1 MMKAKNYLVPVFFL
15 VLSLISFLL
24 ANRTPGY
31 LFTEVYARFGRNIL
45 FVLALILPILCG
57 MGINFAIIV
66 GAISTQIVVV
76 IAIDLGL
83 SGMQGFLFVSSF
95 SVLLAVLL
103 GSLIAELLNRTKGK
117 EMIVSIVIGLLA
129 SSLYQFLFMV
139 VYGLVIQPRTPGILL
154 DRGIGVRSTL
164 NAGFL
169 SEFVNSL
176 FPFTVDQKVLSLF
189 PLLIAFLGILVM
201 FYLPGI
207 TRAMKQAA
215 ANHTAFT
222 ATVDSIGI
230 FSKKRILWAHVAPD
244 NTLET
249 LHADLANELNRPE
262 TRFASH
268 ITLVRKAKVEKA
280 PLPPLPKTGFP
291 VRELTLFESSSS
303 PDGVVYTELAK
314 MPLRTNS
321 KA

>member
-139 VYGLVIQPRTPGILL
+139 DGEWVF
-154 DRGIGVRSTL
+154 VR
-164 NAGFL
+164 
-169 SEFVNSL
+169 
-176 FPFTVDQKVLSLF
+176 
-189 PLLIAFLGILVM
+189 
-201 FYLPGI
+201 
-207 TRAMKQAA
+207 
-215 ANHTAFT
+215 
-222 ATVDSIGI
+222 
-230 FSKKRILWAHVAPD
+230 
-244 NTLET
+244 
-249 LHADLANELNRPE
+249 
-262 TRFASH
+262 
-268 ITLVRKAKVEKA
+268 
-280 PLPPLPKTGFP
+280 
-291 VRELTLFESSSS
+291 
-303 PDGVVYTELAK
+303 
-314 MPLRTNS
+314 
-321 KA
+321 

>member
-1 MMKAKNYLVPVFFL
+1 MNDKLRQKDSRRLFIGI
-15 VLSLISFLL
+15 SLPDDVRDTL
-24 ANRTPGY
+24 AAWQNQAEKHLNTFR
-31 LFTEVYARFGRNIL
+31 FTKRDNL
-45 FVLALILPILCG
+45 HL
-57 MGINFAIIV
+57 
-66 GAISTQIVVV
+66 T
-76 IAIDLGL
+76 
-83 SGMQGFLFVSSF
+83 
-95 SVLLAVLL
+95 
-103 GSLIAELLNRTKGK
+103 
-117 EMIVSIVIGLLA
+117 
-129 SSLYQFLFMV
+129 LY
-139 VYGLVIQPRTPGILL
+139 
-154 DRGIGVRSTL
+154 
-164 NAGFL
+164 
-169 SEFVNSL
+169 
-176 FPFTVDQKVLSLF
+176 
-189 PLLIAFLGILVM
+189 FLGNCTDNE
-201 FYLPGI
+201 LPGI

-314 MPLRTNS
+314 VPLRTNS